1 MEAKKGG
8 VVDSR
13 YHPTRA
19 EMEEDVHIDASP
31 EDVVRALFPDD
42 PPLVESGKGE
52 QVKEE
57 WERWLAAQEGGG

>member
-19 EMEEDVHIDASP
+19 EMEEDVHIDG
-31 EDVVRALFPDD
+31 
-42 PPLVESGKGE
+42 ESGGCGE
-52 QVKEE
+52 GVVS
-57 WERWLAAQEGGG
+57 R

>member
-1 MEAKKGG
+1 M
-8 VVDSR
+8 
-13 YHPTRA
+13 
-19 EMEEDVHIDASP
+19 ASP